1 MLTIVVCGCGE
12 FEEEEEEEEGEG
24 EVDGEVEGQEEEE
37 GLADGVT
44 GGAGG
49 QEVAGGVALSR
60 SSEFAPTL
68 ALDVGVVEVLAV
80 DGIVSA
86 STEELISAT
95 EGEQESSSDKKAI
108 STAMLSARRCLFC
121 HLLNAS
127 LITALTTSL
136 G

>member
-1 MLTIVVCGCGE
+1 MIAVCSWGE
-12 FEEEEEEEEGEG
+12 VDEEGEEEEEGG
-24 EVDGEVEGQEEEE
+24 EVVGEVEGEEEEE
-37 GLADGVT
+37 GPADGVT
-44 GGAGG
+44 GGAGE

-60 SSEFAPTL
+60 SSEFASTL
-68 ALDVGVVEVLAV
+68 ALDIGEAEVLVADDV
-80 DGIVSA
+80 VSA
-86 STEELISAT
+86 STVELISAT

-108 STAMLSARRCLFC
+108 STAMLSAKRCLFC